1 MKIVCGRTGD
11 EEYLYDED
19 DREEERYLFDAS
31 ESRPAEPFHWTP
43 ALQDSFREEL
53 EKSVALAPFVRVSLT
68 GSWHTGSLF

>member
-53 EKSVALAPFVRVSLT
+53 EK
-68 GSWHTGSLF
+68 